1 MLVIS
6 TSWLIHSQVID
17 RIQQRLLAQCL
28 VLSEYHASTKGPVY
42 HNKQWIMV
50 SFFLQISQ
58 LSTFWQVY
66 QTYTFFFKKSTLNIL
81 KPHFAN
87 IKRIYTAK
95 CRKDLTNTNPKCWVN
110 AFKLI
115 NTLQV
120 CWVNAI
126 QLVNTLRVCWVNALQ
141 LTNTLHVCWV
151 NALQLIN
158 TLHVCWVNAL
168 QLTNT
173 LHVCWVNALQLTNTL
188 HVCWVNAFQ
197 LVLHLVGSMHYY
209 GNKTVRIFKMWKMR
223 IYFAT
228 IIVNFYILHTIDCS
242 IIVLVKVIQII
253 TWKVNEK

>member
-151 NALQLIN
+151 NA
-158 TLHVCWVNAL
+158 
-168 QLTNT
+168 
-173 LHVCWVNALQLTNTL
+173 
-188 HVCWVNAFQ
+188 FQ
-197 LVLHLVGSMHYY
+197 LVLHLVGSMYYY